1 VIPALR
7 RGDMIAWINMMKPDY
22 WMVEHNPFLQDIP
35 PLYAPWFTKTF
46 TQVYTNSHVIIYRR
60 LQLTPTGPLSMV
72 TLGRT
77 STTRRVYFWTKYQAQ
92 AGIGPY
98 VWSISAGT
106 LPPGLKLE
114 TAPYNYTEA
123 IITGTPTSDGT
134 FHFTLR
140 VRGGSSNA
148 SSPSNNVNQAV
159 VMNISG

>member
-1 VIPALR
+1 
-7 RGDMIAWINMMKPDY
+7 M
-22 WMVEHNPFLQDIP
+22 
-35 PLYAPWFTKTF
+35 
-46 TQVYTNSHVIIYRR
+46 
-60 LQLTPTGPLSMV
+60 
-72 TLGRT
+72 
-77 STTRRVYFWTKYQAQ
+77 
-92 AGIGPY
+92 
-98 VWSISAGT
+98 WSISAGT